1 MNSVPVEHLTAKYKY
16 KEYGLKIIFNDIIM
30 DSSSI
35 SVLSFGLFTISILL
49 CVCVRNIRL
58 KIMQIRE
65 NERLNKI
72 KMNSKKTL
80 VAPSEEFNDIENNN
94 ESKE

>member
-1 MNSVPVEHLTAKYKY
+1 
-16 KEYGLKIIFNDIIM
+16 M